1 MRFHPLL
8 PYGLILLAAL
18 ISLASVCAA
27 GRVFRIRRLMVIL
40 RICSI
45 SILLTL
51 ILSPALLLTRSSKRN
66 ANLVFLLD
74 TSSSMSTHDMQGNR
88 SRLDEAKDAL
98 RRLLRESFRHSR
110 KSVYAFNH
118 AARHLAKPD
127 EIKTILPDGNTNLKQ
142 ALETVDRDLGLNT
155 ISAFILL
162 SDGLDHSRLDAI
174 PEGIPLFAVKSGT
187 DMEQVQDLRL
197 NAFRA
202 PSILRTGEYLD
213 ISVPVTLRLTQTPQD
228 VTLKIAVDGKL
239 AKEESFT
246 LAPNERKEI
255 PFKTTFGTPGLHSV
269 TLELNRMP
277 DEASFINNS
286 RELLVEVL
294 EDTLAPVLYFP
305 RLTNSYRPLV
315 RLFSQTGRSFTA
327 LYSMRPGIY
336 HLQGNSENRTYAH
349 GIPRNPEEM
358 KETPLLFLG
367 SGNAE
372 DYTDA
377 ELASIEAYTANGGT
391 LMVYGGPDAFENTG
405 RRLFA
410 ALMPVRSG
418 KGGFSDATFRLA
430 PEKEGFFG
438 ELGREALTIRGL
450 NRVDYVKAG
459 AEVLLSV
466 EGESKYPLVVS
477 MPYGKGLVIAL
488 LTNSLHL
495 LGDSRN
501 RPRIF
506 RAFWETLLRHAGTA
520 TEGITL
526 SVPEHVPEKD
536 SIKVSATAEDITS
549 MQATLMQED
558 SAGGLRQTLPMP
570 AQGNMYAC
578 SFPPVPKGKYT
589 LEVRCTRKNG
599 THVRRYARIHCGTIN
614 GENDDLKVSDD
625 LFLKLTTRGR
635 IYSPEE
641 TKRLANDIT
650 ELLDKGAD
658 EDALTTVSITP
669 PLALIL
675 FLLLM
680 TEWFLRRKANFF

>member
-8 PYGLILLAAL
+8 PYTLILLAAL
-18 ISLASVCAA
+18 LSLASIYAA
-27 GRVFRIRRLMVIL
+27 GRAFRIRRPMVIL
-40 RICSI
+40 RLCSI
-45 SILLTL
+45 AILLML
-51 ILSPALLLTRSSKRN
+51 ILSPALLLTRSGRRN

-74 TSSSMSTHDMQGNR
+74 TSSSMSTHDMQENH
-88 SRLDEAKDAL
+88 SRLDEAKGAL
-98 RRLLRESFRHSR
+98 RRLLRESFQHSK

-118 AARHLAKPD
+118 TTRHLAKTD
-127 EIKTILPDGNTNLKQ
+127 EIKAVTPDGNTNLRQ
-142 ALETVDRDLGLNT
+142 ALETVDRDLGLST
-155 ISAFILL
+155 VSAFILL

-174 PEGIPLFAVKSGT
+174 PGGVPLFAVKSGT

-197 NAFRA
+197 DGFRA
-202 PSILRTGEYLD
+202 PTILRTGEYFD
-213 ISVPVTLRLTQTPQD
+213 VSIPVTLRLTETPQE

-239 AKEESFT
+239 AKEERFT

-255 PFKTTFGTPGLHSV
+255 PFRTTFDTPGLHTV
-269 TLELNRMP
+269 TLELNRMQ

-286 RELLVEVL
+286 RELLIEVL

-336 HLQGNSENRTYAH
+336 HLQGNTENRTYAH
-349 GIPRNPEEM
+349 GIPKNPEEM

-372 DYTDA
+372 DYSDA
-377 ELASIEAYTANGGT
+377 ELTSIEAYTANGGT
-391 LMVYGGPDAFENTG
+391 LMIYGGPDAFGNTG

-466 EGESKYPLVVS
+466 EGERKYPLVVS
-477 MPYGKGLVIAL
+477 MPYGKGRVIAL

-495 LGDSRN
+495 LGDPRN
-501 RPRIF
+501 RARIF

-526 SVPEHVPEKD
+526 SVPEHVPEKT
-536 SIKVSATAEDITS
+536 SIKASATAEDVTS
-549 MQATLMQED
+549 LQAMLVQED
-558 SAGGLRQTLPMP
+558 VKGGLRQTLPMP
-570 AQGNMYAC
+570 AQGNTYAC
-578 SFPPVPKGKYT
+578 TFPPVPKGKYT
-589 LEVRCTRKNG
+589 LEVRAIRKNG
-599 THVRRYARIHCGTIN
+599 TPIKRYARIHCGSIN
-614 GENDDLKVSDD
+614 AENDDLKVSDD
-625 LFLKLTTRGR
+625 PFLKLTTRGR

-641 TKRLANDIT
+641 TKRLANDIN

-658 EDALTTVSITP
+658 DDALTTVSITP
-669 PLALIL
+669 PLALLL